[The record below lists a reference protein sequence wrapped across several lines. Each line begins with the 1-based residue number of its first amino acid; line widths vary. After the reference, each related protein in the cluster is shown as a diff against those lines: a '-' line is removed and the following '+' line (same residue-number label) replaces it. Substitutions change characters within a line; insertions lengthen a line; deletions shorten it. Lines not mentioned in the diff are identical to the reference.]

1 MAESYF
7 SHLAHQEVSPAMVK
21 RERKR
26 KIAPVEEDSNS
37 TKAKLES
44 EQSIYNDFSQR
55 MMVRDVCVCYE
66 VFLLL
71 PRWVDDIM
79 TLRAL

>member
-44 EQSIYNDFSQR
+44 EQSIYNDFSHR
-55 MMVRDVCVCYE
+55 MMVRDVCVYVMKYFHCY
-66 VFLLL
+66 LDGL
-71 PRWVDDIM
+71 II
-79 TLRAL
+79 

>member
-26 KIAPVEEDSNS
+26 KVAPVEEESSN
-37 TKAKLES
+37 TKTKLES
-44 EQSIYNDFSQR
+44 EQSMYNDFSHR
-55 MMVRDVCVCYE
+55 MMVYIICVC
-66 VFLLL
+66 
-71 PRWVDDIM
+71 IM
-79 TLRAL
+79 TTVRYCC

>member
-26 KIAPVEEDSNS
+26 KIAPVEEESSS

-44 EQSIYNDFSQR
+44 EQSMYNDFSQR
-55 MMVRDVCVCYE
+55 MMVHNMYVYYGV
-66 VFLLL
+66 VLL
-71 PRWVDDIM
+71 P
-79 TLRAL
+79 

>member
-26 KIAPVEEDSNS
+26 KVAPVEEESSN
-37 TKAKLES
+37 TKTKLES
-44 EQSIYNDFSQR
+44 EQSMYNDFSHR
-55 MMVRDVCVCYE
+55 MMVHIICVY
-66 VFLLL
+66 
-71 PRWVDDIM
+71 IM
-79 TLRAL
+79 TTVRYCC